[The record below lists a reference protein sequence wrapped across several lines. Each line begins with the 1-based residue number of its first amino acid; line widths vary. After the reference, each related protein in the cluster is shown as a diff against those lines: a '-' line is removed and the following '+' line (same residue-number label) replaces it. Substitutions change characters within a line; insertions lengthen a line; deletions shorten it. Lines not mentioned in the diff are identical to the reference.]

1 MPRLVVIP
9 LSFLRRLDS
18 LKYTSIVALVSIG
31 YLVVLVVYH
40 FAKGDD
46 MGLKG
51 DISIVPDKGI
61 VPVLAS
67 FPVIVFAYTCHQNMF
82 SILNEIE
89 DNSPFKTTSVV
100 FASIG
105 SSGSIYLLVA
115 ITGYLTFGD
124 NVAGNIVAQCKSR
137 YQPQFLS

>member
-1 MPRLVVIP
+1 
-9 LSFLRRLDS
+9 
-18 LKYTSIVALVSIG
+18 
-31 YLVVLVVYH
+31 
-40 FAKGDD
+40 

-89 DNSPFKTTSVV
+89 DNSPFRTTSVV
-100 FASIG
+100 LASIG

-137 YQPQFLS
+137 